1 MNKKSELALQKFQSF
16 SCSQSVFSSFAE
28 ELGLD
33 EDTALKLSSGFGGG
47 MGTAETCGAVTGAYM
62 VIGMKYGHTTADL
75 LAKNNTKEL
84 ILKFNQHFKKKHG
97 SLICKE
103 LLGCDISTDDGRVK
117 AKEKDAFNQFCPKF
131 VATACEILE
140 KHFSEEKIKVE

>member
-1 MNKKSELALQKFQSF
+1 MNKKSDLALQKFQSF

-33 EDTALKLSSGFGGG
+33 ENTALKLSSGFGGG
-47 MGTAETCGAVTGAYM
+47 MACAETCGAVTGAYM
-62 VIGMKYGHTTADL
+62 VIGMKYGHTSPDL

-84 ILKFNQHFKKKHG
+84 ILKFNQHFKDKHG

-103 LLGCDISTDDGRVK
+103 LLGCDISTDDGRVR
-117 AKEKDAFNQFCPKF
+117 AKEKDAFNKFCPKF

-140 KHFSEEKIKVE
+140 NHFSEEKIKVE